1 MQPDSRSFYQEAKK
15 SILYVTN
22 RPEPVME
29 RGEGLYL
36 WDTEG
41 KRYLDYIGGWAVTNL
56 GHSPE
61 VITHALEK
69 QSRRLVNASPGFY
82 NDQMLKFAKL
92 LTDISC
98 FDKVFFASSGAE
110 ANEGAV
116 KLARKYGSKFKNGAN
131 EVITT
136 IGSFHGRTLAMM
148 AATGK
153 TAWQSLF
160 LPRVEGFVHVT
171 YNDIESVRAAVGPQ
185 TCAIMLEPIQGEGG
199 VNIADAQYIA
209 DLRKLCDDS
218 QVLLIFDEVQTGI
231 GRTGVMFAYEHY
243 GIEPDIMTLAK
254 GIGGGLPL
262 SALLAKARLDIFD
275 AGDQGGTYSGQPLM
289 MAVGQAVVKEVIDGG
304 WCENAKRQGEYI
316 VQRLEEIKERFGLQ
330 RIRGCGLLLA
340 FDLPR
345 EIGPEVVAAS
355 LQAGLLI
362 NSPQPATIRLMPP
375 LIVTSEQVDEMIEIL
390 IKVLSGLIK

>member
-1 MQPDSRSFYQEAKK
+1 MQPDSSSFYEEAKK

-29 RGEGLYL
+29 RGEGMYL
-36 WDTEG
+36 WDTDG

-61 VITHALEK
+61 VIAQALEK
-69 QSRRLVNASPGFY
+69 QARRLVNASPGFY
-82 NDQMLKFAKL
+82 NDQMLKFARL

-98 FDKVFFASSGAE
+98 FDKVFFVNSGSE
-110 ANEGAV
+110 ANEGAI
-116 KLARKYGSKFKNGAN
+116 KLARKYGSKFKSGAN

-153 TAWQSLF
+153 PAWQTLF
-160 LPRVEGFVHVT
+160 PPRVEGFVHVP
-171 YNDIESVRAAVGPQ
+171 YNDVEGVRAAMGPQ
-185 TCAIMLEPIQGEGG
+185 TCAVMLEPIQGEGG
-199 VNIADAQYIA
+199 VNVADAEYISG
-209 DLRKLCDDS
+209 LRKLCDDN
-218 QVLLIFDEVQTGI
+218 QILLIFDEVQTGI
-231 GRTGVMFAYEHY
+231 GRTGTMFAYEQY
-243 GIEPDIMTLAK
+243 GVEPDIMTLAK
-254 GIGGGLPL
+254 GIGGGVPL
-262 SALLAKARLDIFD
+262 SAVLAKARLDIFD

-289 MAVGQAVVKEVIDGG
+289 AAVGQAVVREIIDGG
-304 WCENAKRQGEYI
+304 WCENARQQGEYI

-330 RIRGCGLLLA
+330 RIRGRGLLLG

-345 EIGPEVVAAS
+345 EMGQEVVAA
-355 LQAGLLI
+355 AREEGLLL

-375 LIVTSEQVDEMIEIL
+375 LIVAREQVDEMIEIL
-390 IKVLSGLIK
+390 VKVLSRLV